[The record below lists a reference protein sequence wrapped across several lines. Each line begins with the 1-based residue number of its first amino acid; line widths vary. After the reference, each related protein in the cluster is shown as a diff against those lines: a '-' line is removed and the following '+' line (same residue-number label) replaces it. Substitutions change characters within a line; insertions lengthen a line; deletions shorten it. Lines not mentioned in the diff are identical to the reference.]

1 VEKVNPDLV
10 VCDKEGK
17 PYTVRYDQVN
27 VMLLN
32 ESLKEHREVE
42 AQDRK
47 TQEQNATIAQLKSG
61 IETLTA
67 MVKEQAARIGKVSD
81 QLVVSKSAPQIVLNN
96 R

>member
-32 ESLKEHREVE
+32 EFLKEHREVE

-47 TQEQNATIAQLKSG
+47 TQEQNATIAQLKFGNRDSHRNG
-61 IETLTA
+61 ERA
-67 MVKEQAARIGKVSD
+67 GGANRESERSACSEQVCAAN
-81 QLVVSKSAPQIVLNN
+81 SA
-96 R
+96 